1 MPAQFDAGRPFKFT
15 DANSF
20 KHAVSAYF
28 DSCDPHV
35 VDKVIDGGIN
45 SQGETIWVKRA
56 VMTPQR
62 PYTLSGLAR
71 ALGVNRTTLL
81 NYQDPEHYSEE
92 IPADVRQEIITTLK
106 LARARCEE
114 YAESQLFEGNAN
126 GAKFN
131 LTNNYDKWT
140 DKTVVETPNGLF
152 GPANTLK
159 VEIVNNPAVD
169 EVPADAAKDE
179 GQADAGADDTAQ
191 PDAEP
196 GVPAP

>member
-1 MPAQFDAGRPFKFT
+1 MEESNKEEIKGGGPFKFT
-15 DANSF
+15 HSDDF
-20 KHAVSAYF
+20 KLAVNAYF

-35 VDKVIDGGIN
+35 VDKFVDGGIN
-45 SQGETIWVKRA
+45 QQGETIWLKRA

-71 ALGVNRTTLL
+71 ALGVDRSTLL

-92 IPADVRQEIITTLK
+92 ISEDVRQSIISTLK

-131 LTNNYDKWT
+131 LTNNYDRWT
-140 DKTVVETPNGLF
+140 DKTVQEHEGGFF
-152 GPANTLK
+152 GTGGRLE
-159 VEIVNNPAVD
+159 VEIVNPEPLPD
-169 EVPADAAKDE
+169 EPV
-179 GQADAGADDTAQ
+179 QAEAQ
-191 PDAEP
+191 PDPEP
-196 GVPAP
+196 GPTPSS